1 MFCHS
6 GRSCRSLVTPAAPA
20 SVWPLCPLFGH
31 CPTVVALVVVRPVPL
46 LGYCEADAAVFV
58 RGIRLPPLRPLLF
71 DHRSGHWL
79 FGHHNPV
86 IVPASSSFRPFSPFG
101 HVCLCPTGPL
111 LVSHHSIHWYV
122 ATAIRSLSF
131 WSSFVSSLSSPSS
144 HSNRCC
150 RPCLAV
156 FVFHGCA
163 FRLSSPSICC

>member
-6 GRSCRSLVTPAAPA
+6 GRSCRSPVTPAAPA

-79 FGHHNPV
+79 SGHHNPV
-86 IVPASSSFRPFSPFG
+86 IVPASSSFRPFSPSG

-111 LVSHHSIHWYV
+111 LVSHHSIRWYV